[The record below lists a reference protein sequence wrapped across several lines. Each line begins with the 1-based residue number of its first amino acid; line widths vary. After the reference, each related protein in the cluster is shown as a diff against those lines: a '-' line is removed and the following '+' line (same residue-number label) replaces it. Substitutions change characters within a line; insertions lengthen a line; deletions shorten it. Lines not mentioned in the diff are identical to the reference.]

1 MSINRNLS
9 PTPRLIPCMNKTSI
23 YNAILASG
31 YITTLVSL
39 MSLVSNT
46 LQKQTDNMFMP
57 ITMLA
62 LLVLSVAVMSY
73 LFFYQPIL
81 LLLENKRAEAVKTFL
96 GTVTVFA
103 GITTTFLV
111 LALLIS
117 K

>member
-1 MSINRNLS
+1 
-9 PTPRLIPCMNKTSI
+9 MNKTSI